1 MIAGSVNLSEKESQK
16 VLIFCRSAVE
26 SSGDDLRKEEINFL
40 SFLHVM
46 RKVLDA
52 GWASDEK

>member
-1 MIAGSVNLSEKESQK
+1 M
-16 VLIFCRSAVE
+16 E

-46 RKVLDA
+46 RKVHHGVSHWETHGELVITGQTGDVQ
-52 GWASDEK
+52 SV